1 MSLSQL
7 INTPPTWLRAWLA
20 CVVLVFMLDTVAHA
34 AHSHDSSVSGSPAQ
48 THLCS
53 YCTGFGGLLD
63 APAAVPLIV
72 AQPMCQSVMVFP
84 PELLIS
90 YDLPVASR
98 SRAPPS
104 F

>member
-1 MSLSQL
+1 MFRSNL
-7 INTPPTWLRAWLA
+7 ITVPPNWLRALLA
-20 CVVLVFMLDTVAHA
+20 CLALVFMLDTVAHA
-34 AHSHDSSVSGSPAQ
+34 AHSHDDATSGPHAQ
-48 THLCS
+48 AHLCA
-53 YCTGFGGLLD
+53 YCAGFGGLTD
-63 APAAVPLIV
+63 APVPARLASQP
-72 AQPMCQSVMVFP
+72 AQHSVLLFP